1 MRFEIVEVQSSVL
14 ADLLLFG
21 EFKQGVILLASE
33 FIGNSV
39 LFNLNP
45 PKIVIYRFNTTSI
58 KDIPDR
64 LGDRI

>member
-1 MRFEIVEVQSSVL
+1 MYIEEHTHPVPGGISIIGLTRQDLVDFYRAL
-14 ADLLLFG
+14 AYT
-21 EFKQGVILLASE
+21 
-33 FIGNSV
+33 
-39 LFNLNP
+39 LNP